1 MAGTSQGDHRWLLS
15 PCYSQLLSI
24 ISHTW
29 GMGVYPLDRWRNR
42 LKEMKWLSWAPS
54 LKGRAG
60 TRSQRVWL
68 QCLYAIYCPPL
79 PLGSFC
85 AGIPHQSINI
95 AHQLKLHCFPECLL
109 QLRYW
114 LCRAW
119 QAPRA
124 SLWGGWGAA
133 KPSTWVSC
141 SWGLSLLSQVKLWKP
156 QPLITTWHR
165 APSGFRV
172 TCIDSRSLH
181 WTWVWAKFKPCHR
194 QFNSFLW
201 GGGNLMVNHNYW
213 YNWYLNSQ
221 NNLWRCVEFK
231 SVQLEFHL
239 LIIKYSIIANCPLA
253 HHILRQKFGV
263 VF

>member
-1 MAGTSQGDHRWLLS
+1 MLECLIAMSLCHTLSSTAPGLLLCWYTSPKYRYYPSTETTLLS
-15 PCYSQLLSI
+15 R
-24 ISHTW
+24 
-29 GMGVYPLDRWRNR
+29 M
-42 LKEMKWLSWAPS
+42 
-54 LKGRAG
+54 
-60 TRSQRVWL
+60 
-68 QCLYAIYCPPL
+68 
-79 PLGSFC
+79 
-85 AGIPHQSINI
+85 
-95 AHQLKLHCFPECLL
+95 
-109 QLRYW
+109 LRYW
-114 LCRAW
+114 PCRAW
-119 QAPRA
+119 QAPRTL
-124 SLWGGWGAA
+124 LWLGGGGVQQPSSPRECPAA
-133 KPSTWVSC
+133 R
-141 SWGLSLLSQVKLWKP
+141 GLSLLSQVKLWKP
-156 QPLITTWHR
+156 QPLITAWHR

-172 TCIDSRSLH
+172 ACIDSRSLH

-201 GGGNLMVNHNYW
+201 GGNLMVNHNYR